1 MDTELFKLIP
11 EDDEDVCLFGL
22 FGWFVCLF
30 VQITM
35 ILHCIPY
42 FHCLVPLLLVN
53 FPTFV
58 ADHLI
63 SVGDFP
69 PPEDGQVRGRALQK
83 SRR

>member
-1 MDTELFKLIP
+1 MF
-11 EDDEDVCLFGL
+11 VCL
-22 FGWFVCLF
+22 VCLF

-69 PPEDGQVRGRALQK
+69 PEDGPVRRAGSRPRFAEIKATTWGRLNNG
-83 SRR
+83 